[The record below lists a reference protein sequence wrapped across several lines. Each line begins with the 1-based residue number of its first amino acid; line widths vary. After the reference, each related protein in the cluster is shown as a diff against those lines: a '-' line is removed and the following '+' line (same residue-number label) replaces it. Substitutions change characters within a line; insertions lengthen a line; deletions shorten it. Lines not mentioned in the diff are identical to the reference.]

1 MSLCLGKRISEL
13 KANEFNLDLS
23 GGEGE
28 PLVVREETA
37 AQRLT
42 AHCPLLRH
50 MQRRNN
56 YSSSLNVSQQ

>member
-1 MSLCLGKRISEL
+1 MSLCLGRRISEL
-13 KANEFNLDLS
+13 KASEFNLDLS

-42 AHCPLLRH
+42 AHCPLLCH
-50 MQRRNN
+50 MQRWTN
-56 YSSSLNVSQQ
+56 YSHPLV